1 MSSLTHRPCPRVA
14 DCFGTIALES
24 HQGLLSGFGQ
34 NDDAFEAR
42 LMEQRSHTEAK
53 MRAVMA
59 MAAEE
64 VELKAAKEAE
74 EARERAVVEA
84 NERAEAQAAR
94 EAEAAAEAQAAM
106 NEEARAIAEAR
117 ADEEAKAAAE
127 MKAAKEA
134 YVEALKEATLA
145 REAVEEAKRDAT
157 EAKIS
162 ANTATPAPP
171 SLMEMAVVVGGQLG
185 IATTPLIEL
194 VRVASEKL
202 EIESTNTP
210 LKERL
215 KVCYE
220 KVIAM
225 GYGMAMPAGYTYGVA
240 LKSLPLAVPLN
251 AIPMAM
257 PFTAYDAPFTAFEV
271 LPMAVPIASPEIG
284 EAIPVGMMI
293 FPETVAKAGEDELLE
308 A

>member
-1 MSSLTHRPCPRVA
+1 
-14 DCFGTIALES
+14 
-24 HQGLLSGFGQ
+24 
-34 NDDAFEAR
+34 
-42 LMEQRSHTEAK
+42 

-64 VELKAAKEAE
+64 AELKAAREAE
-74 EARERAVVEA
+74 EARERAVAEA
-84 NERAEAQAAR
+84 NERAETQAAR
-94 EAEAAAEAQAAM
+94 EAETAAEAQAAT

-117 ADEEAKAAAE
+117 AAEEAKAAAE
-127 MKAAKEA
+127 MKADKEA
-134 YVEALKEATLA
+134 YVVALKEARLA
-145 REAVEEAKRDAT
+145 REAVEEAKRDAA

-162 ANTATPAPP
+162 ATTAAPAPP

-220 KVIAM
+220 KVITM

-240 LKSLPLAVPLN
+240 LETLSLAVPLN

-284 EAIPVGMMI
+284 QAMGTAGMVV
-293 FPETVAKAGEDELLE
+293 FPKAGEDELLE